1 MPVVHASSSL
11 SSLDRDVSSRQNARR
26 STPTDAAIFKLVT
39 NVVHRFEQS
48 IAGRP
53 YLIEVANVSQDRW
66 RAYIVRI
73 PGVPTA
79 LMPFYGRTPDE
90 AAGLLTEWLSRAYQC
105 AASTATG

>member
-1 MPVVHASSSL
+1 MHGAQS
-11 SSLDRDVSSRQNARR
+11 
-26 STPTDAAIFKLVT
+26 TDAAIFKLVT

-79 LMPFYGRTPDE
+79 LMPFYGRTPAE
-90 AAGLLTEWLSRAYQC
+90 AAGLLTEWLSRAYQR
-105 AASTATG
+105 AAGTATG